1 MSCWWHQLFHDAQ
14 PHFNPNFNP
23 NFNPYTNPYPAGPA
37 GQNGTQQFAKLQDSQ
52 LFEVAKTQAARGFWK
67 QYYNKEN
74 IKESTRRLITNLPAI
89 VKEAVGILLNIQKQ
103 YGYNPEETVGAIK
116 RHLWKNQM
124 VSKNPAM
131 RMFIAAFGI
140 ASILIEVNAGASQN
154 PSTDTKTPQ
163 TPKTPQ
169 GSQRASRRTVV
180 FTWPRGYQNAQGTV
194 PASSWQPN
202 VPTAFPAWPVPYA
215 TPAPAP
221 TQKAKTKEERSNELV
236 DLLEAYNKQLEE
248 YNHHHKAAQREFEEL
263 FRESPSPDDSKQY
276 TNEWAAR
283 SDYY

>member
-180 FTWPRGYQNAQGTV
+180 LHGHAATKMLKAPSLLLHGNPMYPLHSLHGLFHMQPQLPR
-194 PASSWQPN
+194 
-202 VPTAFPAWPVPYA
+202 
-215 TPAPAP
+215 
-221 TQKAKTKEERSNELV
+221 L
-236 DLLEAYNKQLEE
+236 
-248 YNHHHKAAQREFEEL
+248 HKRPRQR
-263 FRESPSPDDSKQY
+263 RRDQMS
-276 TNEWAAR
+276 
-283 SDYY
+283 